1 MTDDSWQLD
10 ESLILNALRDN
21 VADSIYFKDRHC
33 RLLWASRKMALTL
46 GYDDPDEVIGK
57 TDRELFGEEFGQK
70 TMIDDLGVMETE
82 QPIIGLVESR
92 ALPNGQINW
101 TSTTK
106 LPIHDKDGAVIG
118 LLGITREIN
127 DLKRAEQDLQYLATH
142 DILTSLPNRFLLLD
156 RMEQTIRRARR
167 NDSLFAVL
175 YIDLDGFKAIND
187 QYGHDAGDRVLKQV
201 ATRLNAS
208 VRDSDTVA
216 RMGGDEFAI
225 ILDMIEE
232 PEDSM
237 FVAQKIRESIS
248 EEFEMPASQAKMTAS
263 IGISIYPKHGLS
275 VAPLLKAADHAMY
288 KAKKKHNACVLFTPP
303 QIPK

>member
-1 MTDDSWQLD
+1 MADDSWQMD
-10 ESLILNALRDN
+10 ESLVLNALRDN
-21 VADSIYFKDRHC
+21 IADSIYFKDRHC

-46 GYDDPDEVIGK
+46 GYEDPDEVIGK
-57 TDRELFGEEFGQK
+57 TDRELFGDEFGQK

-106 LPIHDKDGAVIG
+106 LPIHDESGAVIG

-127 DLKRAEQDLQYLATH
+127 ELKRAEQDLQYHATH

-167 NDSLFAVL
+167 NDALFAVL
-175 YIDLDGFKAIND
+175 YVDLDDFKMIND
-187 QYGHDAGDRVLKQV
+187 HYGHDAGDQVLKQV
-201 ATRLNAS
+201 AARLNAS

-216 RMGGDEFAI
+216 RMGGDEFAV
-225 ILDMIEE
+225 ILDTITA

-237 FVAQKIRESIS
+237 FVAQKIREKIS
-248 EEFEMPASQAKMTAS
+248 EEFEMLAPRTRITAS

-275 VAPLLKAADHAMY
+275 ISPLMKAADHAMY
-288 KAKKKHNACVLFTPP
+288 KAKKKRNACVLFTPP